1 MSPRWRNALIALAV
15 LLLAG
20 LAVMWFLRSYQ
31 RVCEQATLPAYG
43 EPSFNPLFA
52 LRETLRRDGVDAETR
67 RTLDLPAMHLQPR
80 DTVLLLDDPRQLA
93 PAQVE
98 QLVDWVEYGG
108 HLLLRMPKAD
118 DTLDGEQTLF
128 DRFGIVPDEAAP
140 RCQPWRVQGQEEH
153 QEFCAG
159 NRFTLG
165 ESARAELRW
174 GDASDDTLA
183 YARLRYGSGRVDVL
197 ADMDFLRNGQD
208 DKDTGLRDLP
218 HRDLARLVLAPNY
231 GKGRMHLV
239 YAAEAP
245 SLWRTVLQRGW
256 PIWLPLLLALLAW
269 LWMRAQRFGPLLPSP
284 RQERRSLL
292 EHVRAS
298 GEHLHRYGKSPLLY
312 DAVRQSCLARLRR
325 RAPLAAALAGDAQ
338 LQAIADHLRWP
349 PERVRLALQ
358 VPPSRDDTA
367 LRERIALLI
376 QMRNQL

>member
-1 MSPRWRNALIALAV
+1 MSPRWRNALIALGV

-20 LAVMWFLRSYQ
+20 VAVMWFLRSYQ

-67 RTLDLPAMHLQPR
+67 RTLDLQAMRLQPR

-108 HLLLRMPKAD
+108 HLLLRMPTPD
-118 DTLDGEQTLF
+118 ETLDDERTLL
-128 DRFGIVPDEAAP
+128 DRFGILPGEVAP

-165 ESARAELRW
+165 ENARAERRW
-174 GDASDDTLA
+174 GDAADDTLA

-239 YAAEAP
+239 YAAQAP

-312 DAVRQSCLARLRR
+312 DAVRQSFLTRLRR
-325 RAPLAAALAGDAQ
+325 RAPLAAALTGDAQ

-349 PERVRLALQ
+349 PERVRLAMQL
-358 VPPSRDDTA
+358 PPSRDDAA

>member
-20 LAVMWFLRSYQ
+20 VAVMWFLRTYQ

-52 LRETLRRDGVDAETR
+52 LRETLRRDGVEAETR
-67 RTLDLPAMHLQPR
+67 RTLDLPAMRLQAR

-93 PAQVE
+93 PEQVE
-98 QLVDWVEYGG
+98 QLADWVEYGG
-108 HLLLRMPKAD
+108 HLLLRMPRAD
-118 DTLDGEQTLF
+118 EALDGERTLLG
-128 DRFGIVPDEAAP
+128 RFGITPSEAAP
-140 RCQPWRVQGQEEH
+140 RCQPWQVQGQEEH

-159 NRFTLG
+159 PRFTLG
-165 ESARAELRW
+165 ENARAERRW
-174 GDASDDTLA
+174 GDAADDTLA

-208 DKDTGLRDLP
+208 ERDTGLRDQP

-312 DAVRQSCLARLRR
+312 DAVLQSFLARLRR
-325 RAPLAAALAGDAQ
+325 RAPLAAALTGDAQ

-349 PERVRLALQ
+349 LERVRLAMQL
-358 VPPSRDDTA
+358 PPSRDDAA

>member
-20 LAVMWFLRSYQ
+20 VAVMWFLRSYQ

-67 RTLDLPAMHLQPR
+67 RTLDLPAMRLQPR

-98 QLVDWVEYGG
+98 QLVGWVEYGG
-108 HLLLRMPKAD
+108 HLLLRMPTPD
-118 DTLDGEQTLF
+118 ETLDDERTLL
-128 DRFGIVPDEAAP
+128 DRFGIVPGEVAP

-165 ESARAELRW
+165 EDVRAERRW

-208 DKDTGLRDLP
+208 EKDTGLRDLP

-312 DAVRQSCLARLRR
+312 DAVRQSFLARLRR
-325 RAPLAAALAGDAQ
+325 RAPLAAALTGDAQ
-338 LQAIADHLRWP
+338 LHAIADHLRWP

-358 VPPSRDDTA
+358 VPPSRDDAA

>member
-20 LAVMWFLRSYQ
+20 VAVMWFLRSYQ
-31 RVCEQATLPAYG
+31 RVCEPATLPAYG

-52 LRETLRRDGVDAETR
+52 LRETLRRDGVEAETR
-67 RTLDLPAMHLQPR
+67 RTLDLPAMRLQAR

-93 PAQVE
+93 PEQVE
-98 QLVDWVEYGG
+98 QLADWVEYGG
-108 HLLLRMPKAD
+108 HLLLHMPRAD
-118 DTLDGEQTLF
+118 EALDGERTLLG
-128 DRFGIVPDEAAP
+128 RFGITPSEAAP
-140 RCQPWRVQGQEEH
+140 RCQPWQVQGQEEH

-159 NRFTLG
+159 PRFTLG
-165 ESARAELRW
+165 ENARAERRW
-174 GDASDDTLA
+174 GDAADDTLA

-208 DKDTGLRDLP
+208 ERDTGLRDLP

-298 GEHLHRYGKSPLLY
+298 GEHLHRYGRSPLLY
-312 DAVRQSCLARLRR
+312 DAVRQSFLARLRR
-325 RAPLAAALAGDAQ
+325 RAPLAAALTGDAQ

-349 PERVRLALQ
+349 LERVRLAMQL
-358 VPPSRDDTA
+358 PPSRDDAA

>member
-20 LAVMWFLRSYQ
+20 VAVMWFLRSYQ

-52 LRETLRRDGVDAETR
+52 LRETLRRDDVDAETR
-67 RTLDLPAMHLQPR
+67 RTLDLPAMRLQAR

-93 PAQVE
+93 PEQVE
-98 QLVDWVEYGG
+98 QLADWVEYGG
-108 HLLLRMPKAD
+108 HLLLRMPRAD
-118 DTLDGEQTLF
+118 EALDGERTLLG
-128 DRFGIVPDEAAP
+128 RFGITPSEAAP
-140 RCQPWRVQGQEEH
+140 RCQPWQVQGQEEH

-159 NRFTLG
+159 QRFTLG
-165 ESARAELRW
+165 ENARAERRW
-174 GDASDDTLA
+174 GDAADDTLA

-197 ADMDFLRNGQD
+197 ADMDFLRNGQG

-312 DAVRQSCLARLRR
+312 DAVRQSFLARLRR
-325 RAPLAAALAGDAQ
+325 RAPLAAALTGDAQ

-349 PERVRLALQ
+349 LERVRLALH
-358 VPPSRDDTA
+358 VPPSRDEAA

>member
-1 MSPRWRNALIALAV
+1 MSPRWRNALIAVAV

-80 DTVLLLDDPRQLA
+80 DTMLLLDDPRQLA
-93 PAQVE
+93 SAQVE

-128 DRFGIVPDEAAP
+128 DPFGIVPDEAAP

-183 YARLRYGSGRVDVL
+183 YARLRYGGGRVDVL

-298 GEHLHRYGKSPLLY
+298 GEHLHRYGKAPLLY
-312 DAVRQSCLARLRR
+312 DAVRQSFLARLRR

-349 PERVRLALQ
+349 LERVRLALQ
-358 VPPSRDDTA
+358 VPPSRDDAA

>member
-1 MSPRWRNALIALAV
+1 MNTRWRTALIALAV

-20 LAVMWFLRSYQ
+20 VAVMWFLRSYQ

-52 LRETLRRDGVDAETR
+52 LRETLRRDDVDAETR

-165 ESARAELRW
+165 ENARAELRW
-174 GDASDDTLA
+174 GDTRDDTLA
-183 YARLRYGSGRVDVL
+183 YARLRYGTGRVDVL
-197 ADMDFLRNGQD
+197 ADMDFLRNGKD
-208 DKDTGLRDLP
+208 EKDTGLRDLP

-312 DAVRQSCLARLRR
+312 DAVRQSFLARLRR
-325 RAPLAAALAGDAQ
+325 RAPLAAALTGDAQ
-338 LQAIADHLRWP
+338 LQAIADHLHLP
-349 PERVRLALQ
+349 LERVRLALQ
-358 VPPSRDDTA
+358 VPPSRDAAA
-367 LRERIALLI
+367 LRDRIALLI

>member
-1 MSPRWRNALIALAV
+1 MSARWRNALIALAA

-20 LAVMWFLRSYQ
+20 VAVMWFLRSYQ

-93 PAQVE
+93 PGQVE

-165 ESARAELRW
+165 EDARAERRW
-174 GDASDDTLA
+174 GDATDDTLA

-208 DKDTGLRDLP
+208 EKDTGLRDLP

-256 PIWLPLLLALLAW
+256 AIWLPLLLALLAW

-312 DAVRQSCLARLRR
+312 DAVRQSFLARLRR
-325 RAPLAAALAGDAQ
+325 RAPLAAALTGDAQ

-358 VPPSRDDTA
+358 VPPSRDDAA

>member
-1 MSPRWRNALIALAV
+1 MSPRWRNALIAVAV

-20 LAVMWFLRSYQ
+20 VAVMWFLRNYQ
-31 RVCEQATLPAYG
+31 RVCEPATLPAYG

-67 RTLDLPAMHLQPR
+67 RTLDLPAMRLQAR

-93 PAQVE
+93 PEQVE
-98 QLVDWVEYGG
+98 QLADWVEYGG
-108 HLLLRMPKAD
+108 HLLLRMPRAD
-118 DTLDGEQTLF
+118 EALDGERTLLG
-128 DRFGIVPDEAAP
+128 RFGITPSEAAP
-140 RCQPWRVQGQEEH
+140 RCQPWQVQGQEEH

-159 NRFTLG
+159 PRFTLG
-165 ESARAELRW
+165 ENARVERRW
-174 GDASDDTLA
+174 GDTADDTLA

-208 DKDTGLRDLP
+208 ERDTGLRDLP

-312 DAVRQSCLARLRR
+312 DAVRQSFLARLRR
-325 RAPLAAALAGDAQ
+325 RAPLAAALTGDAQ

-349 PERVRLALQ
+349 LERVRLAMQL
-358 VPPSRDDTA
+358 PPSRDDAA

>member
-1 MSPRWRNALIALAV
+1 MSPRWRNALIAVAV

-20 LAVMWFLRSYQ
+20 VAVMWFLRSYQ

-93 PAQVE
+93 PTQVE

-165 ESARAELRW
+165 GSARAELRW

-231 GKGRMHLV
+231 DKGRMHLV

-245 SLWRTVLQRGW
+245 SLWRTVLQHGW

-298 GEHLHRYGKSPLLY
+298 GEHLHRYGKAPLLY
-312 DAVRQSCLARLRR
+312 DAVRQSFLTRLRR

-349 PERVRLALQ
+349 LERVRLALQ
-358 VPPSRDDTA
+358 VPPSRDDAA

>member
-1 MSPRWRNALIALAV
+1 MSPRWRNALIALAA

-20 LAVMWFLRSYQ
+20 VAVMWFLRSYQ
-31 RVCEQATLPAYG
+31 RVCEPATLPAYG

-67 RTLDLPAMHLQPR
+67 RTLDLPAMRLQAR

-93 PAQVE
+93 PEQVD
-98 QLVDWVEYGG
+98 QLADWVEYGG
-108 HLLLRMPKAD
+108 HLLLRMPRAD
-118 DTLDGEQTLF
+118 EALDGERTLLG
-128 DRFGIVPDEAAP
+128 RFGITPSEAAP
-140 RCQPWRVQGQEEH
+140 RCQPWQVQGQEEH

-159 NRFTLG
+159 PRFTLG
-165 ESARAELRW
+165 ENARAERRW
-174 GDASDDTLA
+174 GDAADDTLA
-183 YARLRYGSGRVDVL
+183 YARLRYGSGWVDVL

-208 DKDTGLRDLP
+208 ERDTGLRDLP

-312 DAVRQSCLARLRR
+312 DAVRQSFLARLRR
-325 RAPLAAALAGDAQ
+325 RAPLAAALTGDAQ

-349 PERVRLALQ
+349 LERVRLAMQL
-358 VPPSRDDTA
+358 PPSREDAA

>member
-1 MSPRWRNALIALAV
+1 MSPRWRNALIALGV

-20 LAVMWFLRSYQ
+20 VAVMWFLRSYQ

-67 RTLDLPAMHLQPR
+67 RTLDLPAMRLQPR

-98 QLVDWVEYGG
+98 QLMDWVEYGG
-108 HLLLRMPKAD
+108 HLLLRMPTPD
-118 DTLDGEQTLF
+118 ETLDDERTLL
-128 DRFGIVPDEAAP
+128 DRFGIVPGKVAP

-165 ESARAELRW
+165 EDVRAERRW

-208 DKDTGLRDLP
+208 EKDTGLRDLP

-312 DAVRQSCLARLRR
+312 DAVRQSFLARLRR
-325 RAPLAAALAGDAQ
+325 RAPLAAALTGDAQ

-349 PERVRLALQ
+349 PERVRLALH
-358 VPPSRDDTA
+358 VPPSRDEAA

>member
-1 MSPRWRNALIALAV
+1 MSARVRNALIALAV
-15 LLLAG
+15 LLLAA
-20 LAVMWFLRSYQ
+20 LAVTWFLRTHQ
-31 RVCEQATLPAYG
+31 RTCEPATLPAYG
-43 EPSFNPLFA
+43 EPTFNPLFA
-52 LRETLRRDGVDAETR
+52 LREALRRDGVDAETR
-67 RTLDLPAMHLQPR
+67 RTLDLAGMQLQPR
-80 DTVLLLDDPRQLA
+80 DTVLLDDPRQLT
-93 PAQVE
+93 PAQVA

-108 HLLLRMPKAD
+108 HLLLRMPAAD
-118 DTLDGEQTLF
+118 EALDGEQTLLG
-128 DRFGIVPDEAAP
+128 RFGIAPGKVAP
-140 RCQPWRVQGQEEH
+140 RCQPWHVPGQEQH

-159 NRFTLG
+159 PRFTVG
-165 ESARAELRW
+165 EHARVERRW
-174 GDASDDTLA
+174 GDATDTTLA

-208 DKDTGLRDLP
+208 EQDTGLRDLP

-269 LWMRAQRFGPLLPSP
+269 LWMRAQRFGPLQPSP

-298 GEHLHRYGKSPLLY
+298 GEHLHRYGKAPLLY
-312 DAVRQSCLARLRR
+312 DAVRQSFLARLRR

-349 PERVRLALQ
+349 TERVRLALQ
-358 VPPSRDDTA
+358 LPPSRDDAA

>member
-1 MSPRWRNALIALAV
+1 MSPRWRNALIAMAV

-20 LAVMWFLRSYQ
+20 VAVMWFLRSYQ

-165 ESARAELRW
+165 GSARAELRW

-208 DKDTGLRDLP
+208 DKDTGLRDPP

-312 DAVRQSCLARLRR
+312 DAVRQSFLARLRR

-358 VPPSRDDTA
+358 VPPSRDDAA

>member
-20 LAVMWFLRSYQ
+20 VAVMWFLRNYQ
-31 RVCEQATLPAYG
+31 RVCEPATLPAYG

-67 RTLDLPAMHLQPR
+67 RTLDLPAMRLQAR

-93 PAQVE
+93 PEQVD
-98 QLVDWVEYGG
+98 QLADWVEYGG
-108 HLLLRMPKAD
+108 HLLLRMPRAD
-118 DTLDGEQTLF
+118 EALDGERTLLG
-128 DRFGIVPDEAAP
+128 RFGIMPSEAAP
-140 RCQPWRVQGQEEH
+140 RCQPWQVQGQEEH

-159 NRFTLG
+159 PRFTLD
-165 ESARAELRW
+165 ENARAERRW
-174 GDASDDTLA
+174 GDAADDTLA

-208 DKDTGLRDLP
+208 EKDTGLRDLP

-312 DAVRQSCLARLRR
+312 DAVRQSFLARLRR
-325 RAPLAAALAGDAQ
+325 RAPLAAALTGDAQ

-349 PERVRLALQ
+349 LERVRLAMQL
-358 VPPSRDDTA
+358 PPSRDDAA